1 MSVCISYLC
10 PYLLL
15 PLPYL
20 AYLLQ
25 AIQLLCW
32 IHMCKFACMHFNH
45 TSTSTH
51 PHVPSLQRSWQWLPK
66 DISIFSPV
74 KVPWVGGGGCLRR
87 AQWVVCPGCSWS
99 HAAWTFHV
107 WWKQALPPCAWLSS
121 SGILG
126 SCESQ
131 AACLMQAWWE
141 ADAAS
146 LHYQLVPRINTTLQ
160 KQWGFLLTY
169 LLPHISHER
178 QEDKSCWNSFVCEA
192 FQTEQPIKL

>member
-74 KVPWVGGGGCLRR
+74 KVPWVGGGGFLRW

-107 WWKQALPPCAWLSS
+107 WWKQALPPVLGCLPLEFWAPVNPRQPAWCRL
-121 SGILG
+121 
-126 SCESQ
+126 EER
-131 AACLMQAWWE
+131 LM
-141 ADAAS
+141 
-146 LHYQLVPRINTTLQ
+146 LPLCIIN
-160 KQWGFLLTY
+160 
-169 LLPHISHER
+169 
-178 QEDKSCWNSFVCEA
+178 
-192 FQTEQPIKL
+192 